1 MTACAIFP
9 VASVGAAGAVP
20 PIRGGKCHLWCLAP
34 GQRIY
39 VRWRAVVRRA
49 RRLAVG
55 PAAGIR
61 YYPLEDKGVLVTTIP
76 PAEMRDSVSHSRMSD
91 LMALTISHL
100 CLSALPRRERSAYHC
115 SACASL
121 SCQALPLPV
130 QCMHCAGACG
140 LFLCLEPGVSVR
152 QGTVGCCKCT
162 PGALKNAE
170 FG

>member
-1 MTACAIFP
+1 MRDLSG
-9 VASVGAAGAVP
+9 SVGPAGAVP

-39 VRWRAVVRRA
+39 GRWRALVRRA

-76 PAEMRDSVSHSRMSD
+76 PAEMSDSVSHSRMSD

-100 CLSALPRRERSAYHC
+100 CLSALPRRERSGTYHC

-121 SCQALPLPV
+121 SQRRSHQVEWQQTAKPNMATNCRKSLDPHLPPHIGKPPL
-130 QCMHCAGACG
+130 
-140 LFLCLEPGVSVR
+140 
-152 QGTVGCCKCT
+152 
-162 PGALKNAE
+162 
-170 FG
+170 

>member
-39 VRWRAVVRRA
+39 GRWRALVRRA

-61 YYPLEDKGVLVTTIP
+61 YYPLSRLLEKGRCPGQSLSN
-76 PAEMRDSVSHSRMSD
+76 MSDSLSQSNMSD
-91 LMALTISHL
+91 LMVLTIQT
-100 CLSALPRRERSAYHC
+100 CAFRRCHDSVQKFCHR

-121 SCQALPLPV
+121 RGIGHRHSKSGPSCTVLPFFWLTLGINSHV
-130 QCMHCAGACG
+130 
-140 LFLCLEPGVSVR
+140 
-152 QGTVGCCKCT
+152 
-162 PGALKNAE
+162 
-170 FG
+170 